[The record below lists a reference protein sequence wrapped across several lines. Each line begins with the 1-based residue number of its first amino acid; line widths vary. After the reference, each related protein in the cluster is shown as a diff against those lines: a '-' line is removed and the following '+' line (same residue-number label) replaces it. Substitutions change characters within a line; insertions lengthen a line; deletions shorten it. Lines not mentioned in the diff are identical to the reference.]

1 MLDGEDCINVSGNT
15 ITGLKAGTA
24 TVTLRVDSQMNDKTY
39 DLYTAPV
46 TITVEGQLMEGYAPV
61 KTLNENLVSAPTVIA
76 DSLASLDDADALIND
91 DVTSSVMLKVELED
105 GELVC
110 YSGETRL
117 GSLADVIDKLY
128 GKLILLLELDD
139 ADAAN
144 ALAAYIEE
152 NNLVDLQVA
161 STDRDL
167 LRSFRDQ
174 ATTTRASLIL
184 DQETLTLEDAYEAE

>member
-1 MLDGEDCINVSGNT
+1 MYKRQVLDGEDCINVSGNT

-110 YSGETRL
+110 YSGETLSLIHISTAMCSRRSLWRRL
-117 GSLADVIDKLY
+117 
-128 GKLILLLELDD
+128 
-139 ADAAN
+139 
-144 ALAAYIEE
+144 
-152 NNLVDLQVA
+152 
-161 STDRDL
+161 
-167 LRSFRDQ
+167 
-174 ATTTRASLIL
+174 ATTTTTAVSYTHLSVWVSIELVASSKIMTGGSATAARAMASS
-184 DQETLTLEDAYEAE
+184 